1 MHPLPKNTLI
11 SLYDAVL
18 DMVQFIHP
26 ELAVSAQELGRT
38 LGKLSLGVITRA
50 GSPLSGAALAAV
62 HDEGGTA
69 IMLSPAGSEIEHTRS
84 FRLPR
89 AAMPVVYTG
98 RGALGA
104 DVVALSSS
112 RAIIILGS
120 DDEALEGILGCSDGH
135 GLPIGILTTASDHTV
150 RQAIGVRYP
159 QLLQYVYISAD
170 PQAIVKHI
178 VGELRRRH
186 LAAKI

>member
-1 MHPLPKNTLI
+1 MHPLPTNTLI

-26 ELAVSAQELGRT
+26 ELAVSAEELGSA

-50 GSPLSGAALAAV
+50 GSPLSGVVLSAAHSA
-62 HDEGGTA
+62 GGTA
-69 IMLSPAGSEIEHTRS
+69 IMLSPAGSEVEHTRS

-89 AAMPVVYTG
+89 AAMPVIYTG

-112 RAIIILGS
+112 RAVIILGS
-120 DDEALEGILGCSDGH
+120 DDESLEGILGCSDGH
-135 GLPIGILTTASDHTV
+135 GLPIGILTTASEHTV
-150 RQAIGVRYP
+150 RQSIGIRYP
-159 QLLQYVYISAD
+159 QLLQHIYISAD
-170 PQAIVKHI
+170 PQAIVQHI